1 MERVFI
7 LSGPSGV
14 GKGTLVQRLVEE
26 FEDQIFLSVSVTT
39 RASRAG
45 EIAGVSYDY
54 ITEEEYAALLQG
66 DALIEHAEYD
76 GGSYGSR
83 RAALRRLEEH
93 RSVIFEIDVQ
103 GKAQVVRQVPEAVTI
118 FILPPSME
126 ELKRRIIGRG
136 TETPEKVEARLM
148 RAEAEIRE
156 SVSYQYRIVN
166 GDLEQAY
173 EELRQIFLKETRESR
188 Q

>member
-83 RAALRRLEEH
+83 RAAC
-93 RSVIFEIDVQ
+93 
-103 GKAQVVRQVPEAVTI
+103 
-118 FILPPSME
+118 
-126 ELKRRIIGRG
+126 
-136 TETPEKVEARLM
+136 
-148 RAEAEIRE
+148 
-156 SVSYQYRIVN
+156 
-166 GDLEQAY
+166 
-173 EELRQIFLKETRESR
+173 
-188 Q
+188 